1 MSKGFMRTHA
11 SRRAGEVIALAA
23 LALLQ
28 SACAPKP
35 EPANGVGIRENALV
49 RFVNVTTLRKPV
61 DLYVDDAK
69 ALSDISSD
77 EVTDYNEWL
86 AERHDFELRTAGN
99 AKPLATNSEN
109 LSAGERYTVVGFN
122 KTDGTSGVA
131 VFRENVSQPETGKA
145 RIRLI
150 HVADGADELDVFP
163 AGAKD
168 SIGEGF
174 SYKTDSSA
182 EIDPDVT
189 SLEIRKGG
197 EERVWVKVSDLSL
210 EAGRTYTI
218 VVAVDTDHNPR
229 AILVDSATPIREGY
243 LTR

>member
-1 MSKGFMRTHA
+1 MRTYA
-11 SRRAGEVIALAA
+11 SQIAGELIALAV
-23 LALLQ
+23 LALLPA
-28 SACAPKP
+28 ACTPKP
-35 EPANGVGIRENALV
+35 EAAKGVEIREKALV
-49 RFVNVTTLRKPV
+49 RFVNATTFKEPV

-69 ALSDISSD
+69 ALPDIGTD

-86 AERHDFELRTAGN
+86 AERHDFELRTGGA
-99 AKPLATNSEN
+99 AKPLATNSES

-122 KTDGTSGVA
+122 KTDGTPGVA

-150 HVADGADELDVFP
+150 HVADGAGELDVFA
-163 AGAKD
+163 AGTKE
-168 SIGEGF
+168 SIGEGI

-182 EIDPDVT
+182 EVDPDVK
-189 SLEIRKGG
+189 SIDIRKEG
-197 EERVWVKVSDLSL
+197 EETVWVKISDLSL

-218 VVAVDTDHNPR
+218 IVAADADHKPR
-229 AILVDSATPIREGY
+229 AIQAEHATPIREGY